1 MNDISPHERHAL
13 READRLREELHR
25 TATGQR
31 ILQGALDAA
40 CKELR
45 VGDSWGAA
53 RALDG
58 LERAAQRVQRLM
70 PEDELLALVS
80 ATSPTRSDA

>member
-1 MNDISPHERHAL
+1 MTTISLHERHAL

-31 ILQGALDAA
+31 ILQEALDAA

-45 VGDSWGAA
+45 VGDSLGAI
-53 RALDG
+53 RALEG
-58 LERAAQRVQRLM
+58 LERAAQRVRRLM
-70 PEDELLALVS
+70 PEDELLALVN
-80 ATSPTRSDA
+80 ATSPSGSDA